1 MDIKVLINEKEKV
14 IKEKSAFSLRDKY
27 KKDAD
32 IIILNGFPI
41 KRDVQLKDGDR
52 ISFIKRGEV
61 PSKEDLEVLMAS
73 RHTPKVHEI
82 LKKARVAIGGA
93 GGLGSNIAIS
103 LARIGVG
110 FIKIIDFDVVEPS
123 NLNRQQFFINQ
134 IGMKKVIALKEN
146 IKAINPFI
154 EVLSIDEKV
163 DSHNIRQLFDDVD
176 IVVEAFDD
184 PSFKATLV
192 NEVLLKYKDKKIVAS
207 SGMAGTYSSNL
218 IKTKKVNQRLYIC
231 GDAINE
237 AKIGEGLMAPRVAI
251 CANHQAN
258 MVVRLLLKEEEV

>member
-1 MDIKVLINEKEKV
+1 MEIKVLINEKEEV
-14 IKEKSAFSLRDKY
+14 IKDKSVFNLRDRY
-27 KKDAD
+27 KSDAD

-41 KRDVQLKDGDR
+41 KQDMQLKDGDKVF
-52 ISFIKRGEV
+52 FIKRGEI
-61 PSKEDLEVLMAS
+61 PSKEDLEALMAS

-82 LKKARVAIGGA
+82 LKKSRVAIGGV

-110 FIKIIDFDVVEPS
+110 FIKIIDFDLVEPS

-134 IGMKKVIALKEN
+134 IGMKKVIALRDN

-154 EVLSIDEKV
+154 EVLPIDKKI
-163 DSHNIRQLFDDVD
+163 DSHNIGELFDDVD
-176 IVVEAFDD
+176 IVVEAFDE
-184 PSFKATLV
+184 PSSKATLV
-192 NEVLLKYKDKKIVAS
+192 NEVLLKYKDNKIVAS
-207 SGMAGTYSSNL
+207 SGMAGVHSSNF
-218 IKTKKVNQRLYIC
+218 IKTRKVNQRLYIC
-231 GDAINE
+231 GDGINE
-237 AKIGEGLMAPRVAI
+237 AKVGEGLMAPRVAI